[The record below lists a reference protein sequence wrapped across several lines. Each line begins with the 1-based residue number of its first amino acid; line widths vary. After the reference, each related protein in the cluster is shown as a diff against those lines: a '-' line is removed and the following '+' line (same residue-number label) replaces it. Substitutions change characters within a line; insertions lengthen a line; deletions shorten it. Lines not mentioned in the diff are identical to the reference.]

1 MAALYPPADSL
12 VLRETI
18 ECELHR
24 DPPSSPF
31 SPLHPIF
38 PLSSTEGGRAG
49 VPNGGRDTGGYEP
62 SWSPQD
68 ERVARE
74 GEREQ
79 RAWQDGGEGRQVDG
93 DGRREGG
100 LRRYGDAGGAAKE
113 LSRGGEVVE
122 GTETSGEAA
131 KREGEG
137 DWVGGDEEEEIPS
150 WLVEA
155 AEHLERLVSLEE
167 LQGEGE
173 TSPIAQA
180 IKFMG
185 VAAAGLPEARE
196 RRSGKSHSLQLRRRV
211 GQRHKQAHLPRHG
224 AIRCR
229 ITAYGESSSGSKYG
243 PVRRQRGAKLSH
255 PLPLA
260 LHLLEWTSRQGERR
274 WFGPGVCGSSSIS
287 WPGWIWRIGQGN

>member
-1 MAALYPPADSL
+1 M
-12 VLRETI
+12 
-18 ECELHR
+18 
-24 DPPSSPF
+24 
-31 SPLHPIF
+31 
-38 PLSSTEGGRAG
+38 
-49 VPNGGRDTGGYEP
+49 PNGGRDTGGYEP

-185 VAAAGLPEARE
+185 VAAAGLPEVRAP
-196 RRSGKSHSLQLRRRV
+196 SAVHSQLDRLCPCCRV
-211 GQRHKQAHLPRHG
+211 HSAHDEALWGWTGRG
-224 AIRCR
+224 GIRL
-229 ITAYGESSSGSKYG
+229 IPTATVPNANPNPY
-243 PVRRQRGAKLSH
+243 PHTLTRTRTLN
-255 PLPLA
+255 LILTLA
-260 LHLLEWTSRQGERR
+260 LFLWYIIAPPEEMK
-274 WFGPGVCGSSSIS
+274 
-287 WPGWIWRIGQGN
+287 

>member
-1 MAALYPPADSL
+1 MLLLVAALPTCTSTILSCDYSLLAELHQSFGGTLTYDPPDRKIYSSTTNDGEEEIDPSEGEQRWEQGKGEREGDAEGRGQRGCRMAALYPPADSL
-12 VLRETI
+12 VLREMI
-18 ECELHR
+18 ECELQR
-24 DPPSSPF
+24 DPSSSPF
-31 SPLHPIF
+31 SPLRPIL
-38 PLSSTEGGRAG
+38 PLSSNEGGRAG
-49 VPNGGRDTGGYEP
+49 VPSGGRDTGGFEP

-68 ERVARE
+68 ERVARK

-79 RAWQDGGEGRQVDG
+79 SAWQDGGDGRQVDA

-100 LRRYGDAGGAAKE
+100 VRRYGDAGGATEE
-113 LSRGGEVVE
+113 LSRGGVVVE

-185 VAAAGLPEARE
+185 VAAAGLPEVRAP
-196 RRSGKSHSLQLRRRV
+196 SAVHSQLDR
-211 GQRHKQAHLPRHG
+211 LCP
-224 AIRCR
+224 C
-229 ITAYGESSSGSKYG
+229 
-243 PVRRQRGAKLSH
+243 
-255 PLPLA
+255 
-260 LHLLEWTSRQGERR
+260 
-274 WFGPGVCGSSSIS
+274 
-287 WPGWIWRIGQGN
+287 